1 MKKITLLGPAM
12 RYVLLIASYQPV
24 NQALAQ
30 YTASQNQ
37 QGLGALAV
45 QYSDELI
52 VVACIFLLVL
62 CSIIGVFYKT
72 PLYGG
77 KPIPLPLKVPICV
90 AGGFCAFLYCLHV
103 DKALTL
109 ITPCWVGGMSFIAP
123 AIIHLI
129 HAVLV
134 KKFGMRF
141 GVDEALLEQLEAEKA
156 EH

>member
-1 MKKITLLGPAM
+1 MKKIKLLGPTVKYM
-12 RYVLLIASYQPV
+12 LLIASYQPI

-30 YTASQNQ
+30 YTASQQ
-37 QGLGALAV
+37 KHGLGAFAV

-52 VVACIFLLVL
+52 VVACIFLLIL

-72 PLYGG
+72 PVYGG
-77 KPIPLPLKVPICV
+77 KPIPLPLKAPICV
-90 AGGFCAFLYCLHV
+90 AGGFIAFLYCLHV

-141 GVDEALLEQLEAEKA
+141 GVDEALLEQLESEEA